1 MSGVVFILLLL
12 GIGILSG
19 IISAAAGLASLVS
32 YPSLLALGLPPVMAN
47 VTSAFRQLRVIIVR
61 SFHRLR
67 N

>member
-1 MSGVVFILLLL
+1 MNGIALILLLL

-19 IISAAAGLASLVS
+19 VISAAAGLASLVS

-47 VTSAFRQLRVIIVR
+47 VTSAFSTIIVR

>member
-1 MSGVVFILLLL
+1 MSGVVFVLLLL

-47 VTSAFRQLRVIIVR
+47 VTSAFSTVR